1 MVNISI
7 FKTEMNKR
15 WLYVHKGGGPLQL
28 LRIILATGGI
38 VGTGVPSSSLVLGEP
53 QRKAPYSAK
62 LGGKGGGDGQNMK
75 NGVSGKTGKG

>member
-1 MVNISI
+1 MVDLSI

-38 VGTGVPSSSLVLGEP
+38 VGTRV
-53 QRKAPYSAK
+53 
-62 LGGKGGGDGQNMK
+62 GGPLP
-75 NGVSGKTGKG
+75 VWF